1 MRAIFTKS
9 LSEVT
14 DILNKTQGVNK
25 ALEKGS
31 KIATNGMQKS
41 FEKMRVVMDRILKS
55 IKSVFNVMKNMALTS
70 MISLGGLGFRG
81 IQAQKQTAESRVLGI
96 TNQQRGAL
104 QFAGRASGFG
114 EDFFKDILGSIKNSL
129 VTEEGAGAF
138 GALGMNVNEARGL
151 SSMELLNK
159 VLENAK
165 KSKLPMQVLSKFITE
180 ITGLDWNTF
189 QALDLGKFKK
199 DFREGLSLSSNSA
212 DQLKGMGESL
222 NRVITSFGTF
232 IDKMLVPLTP
242 LVENI
247 FDNISES
254 FKKLGESEVF
264 NNALKDIANWVADVT
279 KDLDKTFEQTI
290 KDLPTIFANMKI
302 VFFDVI
308 SGLSWLLSY
317 LPGIGDKATKRLED
331 ISASFKGK
339 SERAEI
345 ELERDKA
352 LEGLRDYFK
361 GKNVSREALE
371 KGKEVFLSE
380 IKDKLAKTENFDLA
394 ESRRIMKE
402 SADLY
407 DKKLTLEINVNG
419 SDGEIQRLA
428 KTINMQQGSIK

>member
-55 IKSVFNVMKNMALTS
+55 IKSVFNVMKNMVLTS

-199 DFREGLSLSSNSA
+199 DFKEGLSLSSNSA

-242 LVENI
+242 LVESI
-247 FDNISES
+247 FNNISES
-254 FKKLGESEVF
+254 FKKLGESDVF
-264 NNALKDIANWVADVT
+264 NNALKDIGEWVMSIT
-279 KDLDKTFEQTI
+279 KDLDKTFESTI
-290 KDLPTIFANMKI
+290 KDLPKIFANMKI
-302 VFFDVI
+302 VFFDLI
-308 SGLSWLLSY
+308 SGLSWILSY
-317 LPGIGDKATKRLED
+317 LPLGGKSKKRLED
-331 ISASFKGK
+331 MSASFKGK

-419 SDGEIQRLA
+419 SDGEAQRLV